1 MDTSAMVT
9 LGLPILTIAAGI
21 VTSLITSQGLWNHI
35 STKSRK
41 DSAEADLL
49 LGLGHTRIMN
59 LCGKYIKRGWITPE
73 EYEDLITYLY
83 KPYLELGGNGTVK
96 KMVEN
101 EINRLP
107 IHHINMSLEQAEANR
122 RCHMKENK
130 S

>member
-1 MDTSAMVT
+1 MDNSAMVT
-9 LGLPILTIAAGI
+9 LGLPILTIVAGI
-21 VTSLITSQGLWNHI
+21 VTSLITSQGLWNHV

-59 LCGKYIKRGWITPE
+59 LCEKYIHRGWITPE

-83 KPYLELGGNGTVK
+83 HPYLELGGNGTVK

-107 IHHINMSLEQAEANR
+107 IHHINMSLEQADANR
-122 RCHMKENK
+122 RCHTKGE
-130 S
+130 